1 MASKSMRAFGYR
13 QSNWDRTL
21 FLKHRNGKVTTLIVY
36 VDDMVVTGNNPPDQA
51 ALENYLSK
59 EFEMKDLG
67 SLKYFFGIEVLRC
80 KSEIFLSQ
88 RKYVFDLLKETS
100 MTGYKPVST
109 PLAEGMKLGINQNQG
124 SIDKGRYQRLVG

>member
-1 MASKSMRAFGYR
+1 MRAFGYR
-13 QSNWDRTL
+13 QSNWDHTL

-80 KSEIFLSQ
+80 KFEIFLSQ

>member
-1 MASKSMRAFGYR
+1 
-13 QSNWDRTL
+13 
-21 FLKHRNGKVTTLIVY
+21 

-80 KSEIFLSQ
+80 KFEIFLSQ

-124 SIDKGRYQRLVG
+124 SIDKGMYQRLVG